1 MMTSL
6 FYYSIKKTT
15 YIMEKQKYL
24 SPTVEIYEVVVEKGF
39 AGSGDPEPSDY
50 EYGGWL

>member
-1 MMTSL
+1 
-6 FYYSIKKTT
+6 
-15 YIMEKQKYL
+15 MEKQKYL

>member
-1 MMTSL
+1 
-6 FYYSIKKTT
+6 
-15 YIMEKQKYL
+15 MEKQNYL
-24 SPTVEIYEVVVEKGF
+24 PPIVEIYEVSIEKGF

>member
-6 FYYSIKKTT
+6 LYYSIKKTT